1 MKKKKIVIA
10 VVAVILVLVVVGGS
24 VAAYVIKKASPY
36 KKIVDAYNNT
46 INADNF
52 DISISKGGFIADGC
66 NLEVYGK
73 GDSVD
78 DIIVTTFNGKGY
90 SLSNANCAITGDKMY
105 TADTYKEYLL
115 KDIAKPIL
123 QESLDALAR
132 RDISG
137 LYSSGIFYFQEW
149 TGLSYDEMYD
159 AFFNTMINYVT
170 TNKDSSA
177 VKGLSVSKDEF
188 SAKVKPLELFEKMGE
203 NCNLDYVKLANG
215 LYRFDKN
222 EDTKN
227 LSWDDLKQLYDD
239 NGIYWEITI
248 KLNGEYLDSLSIYE
262 KVDVKEYNKHA
273 SMGDIAS
280 VEGTE
285 QGEFDMEYVDEGAG
299 CLFNV
304 KFDNVNQLTDKT
316 SVGKQIMEHVK

>member
-10 VVAVILVLVVVGGS
+10 VVAVILVLAVVGGS

-52 DISISKGGFIADGC
+52 DISINKGFAIEDY

-73 GDSVD
+73 GKSGT
-78 DIIVTTFNGKGY
+78 DIIVTAFDGKGY
-90 SLSNANCAITGDKMY
+90 SLSNAYCAMTGDKMY
-105 TADTYKEYLL
+105 TADTYKEH
-115 KDIAKPIL
+115 
-123 QESLDALAR
+123 SLDDSWQTCLTDLAQ
-132 RDISG
+132 RDISKI
-137 LYSSGIFYFQEW
+137 YSSDFFYFKDW

-177 VKGLSVSKDEF
+177 VQSINMSKDEF
-188 SAKVKPLELFEKMGE
+188 SVKVKQLELFEKMGE
-203 NCNLDYVKLANG
+203 NSNLDYKKLANG
-215 LYRFDKN
+215 LYHFDEY
-222 EDTKN
+222 EDTKD
-227 LSWDDLKQLYDD
+227 LSWNEVKQLFDD
-239 NGIYWEITI
+239 CGIYWEITI
-248 KLNGEYLDSLSIYE
+248 KLNGKYLDSITIDE
-262 KVDVKEYNKHA
+262 KVDEKAYDEYV
-273 SMGDIAS
+273 SMGDLES
-280 VEGTE
+280 VDGTE
-285 QGEFDMEYVDEGAG
+285 QSENDENYIDDYAG
-299 CLFNV
+299 CWINI